1 MKEEYLKAKELIEEY
16 DTIIIHRHSNPD
28 GDAIGSQIGLKA
40 IIELNYPEKDVYVV
54 GDELGR
60 YSFMYNKKMDNVET
74 EVFKKSLS
82 IVLDTSSPSLISDD
96 RYTLAKETLRFDH
109 HLFIEKF
116 CDIEIIDSS
125 RESCASLVA
134 DFAYSTGLK
143 VDSVSAKSLFT
154 GIVTDSGR
162 FLYDS
167 VSPSTFTLCS
177 YLLSTGFSIGDI
189 YASLYNEDFASL
201 KRRGYFID
209 KIKVT
214 DSSVAYAYITKEDV
228 EKMGTTPFSISRGF
242 VNTMANIKGV
252 GIWVSFT
259 EDEDGILCELRSR
272 DKNIN
277 PIAVKYGGGGHKKA
291 SGAKVKSKEEA
302 MMMLDD
308 LNKEATINE
317 EN

>member
-125 RESCASLVA
+125 RESCA
-134 DFAYSTGLK
+134 
-143 VDSVSAKSLFT
+143 
-154 GIVTDSGR
+154 
-162 FLYDS
+162 
-167 VSPSTFTLCS
+167 
-177 YLLSTGFSIGDI
+177 
-189 YASLYNEDFASL
+189 
-201 KRRGYFID
+201 
-209 KIKVT
+209 
-214 DSSVAYAYITKEDV
+214 
-228 EKMGTTPFSISRGF
+228 
-242 VNTMANIKGV
+242 
-252 GIWVSFT
+252 
-259 EDEDGILCELRSR
+259 
-272 DKNIN
+272 
-277 PIAVKYGGGGHKKA
+277 
-291 SGAKVKSKEEA
+291 
-302 MMMLDD
+302 
-308 LNKEATINE
+308 
-317 EN
+317 